1 MHEKT
6 NFCMNYPI
14 GSLYGIFPYTFY
26 HRTQLIVALNNTSPI
41 DPVDIYHIFLDP
53 LWVLPLSSLEVARRT
68 ETTCNFKPTNIDLN
82 NVLRLLPGQIMSFWT
97 SSTNTTVPFWKGCW
111 RSFSFNLII
120 WDIPKHRTCWKG
132 DMWYWGNDVVFFIQK
147 AETKTGCLWHTHTH
161 KHTLFWVYHRHVS
174 IQQQSFFLHQGFLDY
189 QLTSTTTSERTNNLP
204 KTTITYLEP
213 KQKKSP
219 LLIDILP
226 LFWRVDLHPPKFSG
240 HLQVPTGAPVRCLG
254 TNFQSFIPIFGHQEV
269 ETFKTAKG
277 EREVSFFGWSSY
289 NKPKNICSYMKNP
302 WILSQM

>member
-82 NVLRLLPGQIMSFWT
+82 NILRLLPGQIMSFWT

-111 RSFSFNLII
+111 RSFSFTLII

-132 DMWYWGNDVVFFIQK
+132 DMWYWGNDVAFFIQK
-147 AETKTGCLWHTHTH
+147 AETKTGCLWHTHTQTHTFLGVSQARQHTATKFFFASRISGLSININHHFWKNKQSPQNNYHLPGTQTKKIPSFDWHFALVLAGWFASPKIFRTSPSSHRCPGPVPGH
-161 KHTLFWVYHRHVS
+161 K
-174 IQQQSFFLHQGFLDY
+174 
-189 QLTSTTTSERTNNLP
+189 LP
-204 KTTITYLEP
+204 K
-213 KQKKSP
+213 
-219 LLIDILP
+219 
-226 LFWRVDLHPPKFSG
+226 LHPNLRASRSG
-240 HLQVPTGAPVRCLG
+240 DLQNGQRRKRGV
-254 TNFQSFIPIFGHQEV
+254 
-269 ETFKTAKG
+269 
-277 EREVSFFGWSSY
+277 FFWL
-289 NKPKNICSYMKNP
+289 KQ
-302 WILSQM
+302 LQ